1 MELNQIVY
9 VVNDSKEQRIIGVYN
24 DFQTAK
30 WVALDMNKLTYDGS
44 EISITPV
51 LVDSVNWETDSRKYC
66 LTESDVLDAVQEE
79 IELAMPE
86 DDDDED
92 DDEYDDEYSDEDED
106 EEDDDYD
113 EDDDDDDDDESDS
126 EDVVYT
132 AIDRITDA
140 ILEIEKILD
149 DLKDEL
155 DDQ

>member
-9 VVNDSKEQRIIGVYN
+9 VVNDRKEQKIIGAYN
-24 DFQTAK
+24 DYLTAK
-30 WVALDMNKLTYDGS
+30 QVALDMNKLTYDGT

-51 LVDSVNWETDSRKYC
+51 LVDSVNWVTDSRKYW
-66 LTESDVLDAVQEE
+66 LTESDVLNAVQEE

-86 DDDDED
+86 DEDEDED

-106 EEDDDYD
+106 EEDY
-113 EDDDDDDDDESDS
+113 DDDDDDDESDS
-126 EDVVYT
+126 EDVIYT

-149 DLKDEL
+149 DLKNDL